1 MRLPKIPRRSALEEA
16 RRDTDASLLRADRDL
31 AKVTADLQEAQQLR
45 AQIREHNLSN
55 HFDSWLESVFYQRR
69 EAR

>member
-1 MRLPKIPRRSALEEA
+1 
-16 RRDTDASLLRADRDL
+16 
-31 AKVTADLQEAQQLR
+31 VTADLQEAQQLR